1 MSNFALIKQFHAK
14 FDPTNTGETLDA
26 LLPRRLAYLLEETQE
41 AAEAA
46 DTLYAAIDPE
56 KPSAPETIRTA
67 KAELIKELV
76 DVLQVT
82 YGFLHLMNVDAEAAF
97 AEVMRSNMSKTPNEG
112 GKAIKG
118 EGYTK
123 ADMEQFV

>member
-14 FDPTNTGETLDA
+14 FDPTNTGETLDD
-26 LLPRRLAYLLEETQE
+26 LLPRRLGYLLEETQE

-46 DTLYAAIDPE
+46 DNLFAAVDTEAP
-56 KPSAPETIRTA
+56 ATPETVREC
-67 KAELIKELV
+67 KAHLVKELV

-82 YGFLHLMNVDAEAAF
+82 YGFLHLLNVDADAAF
-97 AEVMRSNMSKTPNEG
+97 AEVMRSNMSKTPNAG

-123 ADMEQFV
+123 ADMEQFL